1 MTIIMYHKNKQKT
14 IITVPNSRFCQRW
27 KIQKRWPLGIAHN
40 VYSDSNNMLA
50 SVPLFNSLKRGYCSK
65 QDRCGEI
72 RTRENRGVLE
82 ISEYRLG
89 PFTLAIFAAILA
101 ATFAAISSAI
111 SRRFQ
116 IAWLITNSF
125 VLKKNSRFDSSAWGF
140 SSRRE
145 ILISERLN
153 FVNSFMDGI
162 FASC

>member
-1 MTIIMYHKNKQKT
+1 MIPCNIDCKLTHSDGLYCLKHFGKIVLTLIGWQRTGCCRKRASLLFCFVCLFVCFLSTWTVFTSQCKMSVHNLMTIIMYHKNKQKT

-82 ISEYRLG
+82 ISEYR
-89 PFTLAIFAAILA
+89 
-101 ATFAAISSAI
+101 
-111 SRRFQ
+111 
-116 IAWLITNSF
+116 
-125 VLKKNSRFDSSAWGF
+125 
-140 SSRRE
+140 
-145 ILISERLN
+145 
-153 FVNSFMDGI
+153 
-162 FASC
+162 